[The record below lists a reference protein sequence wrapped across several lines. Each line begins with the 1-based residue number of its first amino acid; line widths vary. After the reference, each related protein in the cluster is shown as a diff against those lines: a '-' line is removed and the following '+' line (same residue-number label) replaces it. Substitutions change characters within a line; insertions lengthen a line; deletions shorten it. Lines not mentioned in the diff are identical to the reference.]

1 MTSNVGST
9 QIAGWKTSADWLVS
23 RQGLVV
29 GGDPVPWKKVF
40 QDYFRDRLQLRYLGP
55 IRLLQTHGSFQGEG
69 FSILAIQC
77 SLVEFL
83 ESTLRGVSYRY
94 IRKGDPPLGQHE
106 YDKSKDMFVAFL
118 RDRAPFKAEFDESV
132 ANEFYASIRCGL
144 LHEAR
149 TKNGWRVWAEGPPG
163 RIVDGPN
170 RIVYRNG
177 FQDALDQF
185 IGWYETAL
193 PIRKDLQEAFVRK
206 FDDLCQ

>member
-1 MTSNVGST
+1 MTSNAGPI

-23 RQGLVV
+23 RQTLVV
-29 GGDPVPWKKVF
+29 GGDTDPWKMVF
-40 QDYFRDRLQLRYLGP
+40 QTYFWDRLQLRYLRP
-55 IRLLQTHGSFQGEG
+55 IQLLQQHGSFQGEG

-94 IRKGDPPLGQHE
+94 VRKGDPPLGKYE
-106 YDKSKDMFVAFL
+106 YDKSKLMFVAFL
-118 RDRAPFKAEFDESV
+118 RDRDPFRAEFNEDLAS
-132 ANEFYASIRCGL
+132 EFYASIRCGL

-149 TKNGWRVWAEGPPG
+149 TKNGWRVWAAGPPG
-163 RIVDGPN
+163 RIVDDPN

-185 IGWYETAL
+185 IAWYETAL
-193 PIRKDLQEAFVRK
+193 PVRTDLQEAFIRK